1 MRFIKSLFAA
11 GATML
16 AALAIKKVIGSLEKQ
31 AEAQRVKRE
40 EDRDLGEFKRLKQD
54 PATGVY
60 YAED

>member
-16 AALAIKKVIGSLEKQ
+16 AGLALKKVIGTLEKQ

-40 EDRDLGEFKRLKQD
+40 DMRDPKEFKRLKQD
-54 PATGVY
+54 PETGIY

>member
-11 GATML
+11 GATAL
-16 AALAIKKVIGSLEKQ
+16 AALAIKKVIGSIEKQ
-31 AEAQRVKRE
+31 AEAQRVRRE
-40 EDRDLGEFKRLKQD
+40 DQRDVKEFKRLKQD

>member
-11 GATML
+11 GAAML
-16 AALAIKKVIGSLEKQ
+16 AALAIKKVVGSLEKQ
-31 AEAQRVKRE
+31 AEAARMKRE
-40 EDRDLGEFKRLKQD
+40 DMRDPKEFKRLKQD